1 MIIKIILIIILF
13 FMALVNELL
22 VSENEKL
29 KKHIKTLENKNE

>member
-22 VSENEKL
+22 ASENEKL
-29 KKHIKTLENKNE
+29 KKYIKTLENKNE